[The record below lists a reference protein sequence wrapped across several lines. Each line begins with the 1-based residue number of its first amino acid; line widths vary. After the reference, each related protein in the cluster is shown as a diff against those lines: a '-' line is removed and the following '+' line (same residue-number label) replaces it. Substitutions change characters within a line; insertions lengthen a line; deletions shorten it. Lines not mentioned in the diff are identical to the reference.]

1 MAVTPEDV
9 NHVAAL
15 ARLEFDAEAT
25 VRLQAQ
31 LNEILAYVDALQR
44 LDTRDVPPTSHPF
57 ASDAPMRPDTPEPS
71 TLSDALLEIAPR
83 RSGRFIAVPRVI
95 E

>member
-1 MAVTPEDV
+1 MPVTPEDV
-9 NHVAAL
+9 RHVAAL
-15 ARLEFDAEAT
+15 ARLEFDADARA
-25 VRLQAQ
+25 RLQAQ
-31 LNEILAYVDALQR
+31 LNDILAHVDTLQR

-57 ASDAPMRPDTPEPS
+57 AHDAPMRPDTPEASP
-71 TLSDALLEIAPR
+71 LSDALLDIAPR